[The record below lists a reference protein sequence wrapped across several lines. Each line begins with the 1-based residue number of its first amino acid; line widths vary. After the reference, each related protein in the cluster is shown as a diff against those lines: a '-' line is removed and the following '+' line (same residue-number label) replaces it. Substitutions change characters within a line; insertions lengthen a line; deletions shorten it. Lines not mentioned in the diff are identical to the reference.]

1 MIFGAGKQISSLQ
14 ARIKELEI
22 ERNQLSN
29 QVVQAQAELSQLEDK
44 NGLLHRQIL
53 ELERMCSEQK
63 KSYSELLVD
72 LDREKTIVMKAQQE
86 RETIRRELA
95 DLLEVNKELKQC
107 VHTLSD
113 QVTAYETMTPE
124 QFLNWGADHFSLEQ
138 LSLILEKAQSKAF
151 IRVRKDQKKTYIQ
164 QIVNILTCVEFS
176 VSKELSLLG
185 LLRITDQESTVSSIE
200 MEETILS
207 LPISKIHAAHSGLYS
222 RMRIV
227 QNRQA
232 VPKYCFEAKTPNEY
246 AKKAAVCNLVD
257 VLRQIVE
264 KYS

>member
-14 ARIKELEI
+14 ERISELET

-29 QVVQAQAELSQLEDK
+29 QVVQAQAELSQLEEK
-44 NGLLHRQIL
+44 NTLLHRQIL

-72 LDREKTIVMKAQQE
+72 LDKEKTIVMRTRQE

-95 DLLEVNKELKQC
+95 GLIEANNELKQS
-107 VHTLSD
+107 VHALSD
-113 QVTAYETMTPE
+113 QVDAYETMTPE
-124 QFLNWGADHFSLEQ
+124 QFLDWGADHFSLDQ
-138 LSLILEKAQSKAF
+138 LSLLLEKAQSKAF
-151 IRVRKDQKKTYIQ
+151 IRVRTDQKKAYIQ
-164 QIVNILTCVEFS
+164 QIVNALTCVVFP

-185 LLRITDQESTVSSIE
+185 LLRIIDQESTVSSIE

-207 LPISKIHAAHSGLYS
+207 LPISKIHAAHSGHYS
-222 RMRIV
+222 QMKIM

-232 VPKYCFEAKTPNEY
+232 VPKYCFEAKTPDEY

-257 VLRQIVE
+257 VLGQIVE
-264 KYS
+264 KFS